1 MKHISHNVR
10 IFARYKQHNSSFLK
24 MSREIISIKRK
35 ALQINLEQ
43 SIYGTFAEIGAGQ
56 EVART
61 FFQAG
66 GSSGTVAKTMS
77 AYDMA
82 FSDSIYGKEEESGR
96 YVTRSR
102 LNKML
107 DHEYQLLQERLVGE
121 KYSNRR
127 FFAFADTCSVLNYM
141 KTNDPH
147 SWMGLRFQLKPGG
160 AYNDVILHIRMKD
173 RDAILQQKVIGTI
186 GVNLIYACY
195 WFHNDMNAFVDSLMD
210 NLTRDQVE
218 IDLLKITGTDFKT
231 DNRLL
236 ALKIVKKGY
245 TSATIFSSN
254 REVFQPKDFLYKKN
268 VLCLRSRF
276 RPFTKL
282 SEDMLQ
288 SGEITFKKVLPK
300 EDNTFITLSEL
311 TMNNLLADEDSDPT
325 DFLDRAEML
334 CQLGHTVLVSNC
346 DKHDKL
352 VGFFQR
358 CRVNNLGLI
367 VGTMNLK
374 ELFTIEN
381 SETAAR
387 DLLTYFGN
395 VFANKTYMIAYPFI
409 TKDTNEIISTK
420 ELQIPSE
427 LQHLYQ
433 YLLQNKLI
441 VDAEDYH
448 AEHLNIFSDK
458 IVQMIAEGNEEWKKS
473 VPEEVADLI
482 CKSALFGCGSK
493 TQATL

>member
-1 MKHISHNVR
+1 MYKSV
-10 IFARYKQHNSSFLK
+10 IFAALSAQSSVS
-24 MSREIISIKRK
+24 MAREIISIKRK
-35 ALQINLEQ
+35 ALQINLQ
-43 SIYGTFAEIGAGQ
+43 SSIYGTFAEIGAGQ

-66 GSSGTVAKTMS
+66 GASGTVAKTMS

-82 FSDSIYGKEEESGR
+82 FSDSIYGEEESGR

-102 LNKML
+102 LYKML
-107 DHEYQLLQERLVGE
+107 EHEYNLLQQRLVGE
-121 KYSNRR
+121 KYAGRR
-127 FFAFADTCSVLNYM
+127 FFAFADNCSVLNYQ

-147 SWMGLRFQLKPGG
+147 SWMGLRFQLTPGG

-173 RDAILQQKVIGTI
+173 KDAILQQKVIGTI

-195 WFHNDMNAFVDSLMD
+195 WYYNDMNAFVDSLLD

-218 IDLLKITGTDFKT
+218 IDLLKITGPNFNI

-236 ALKIVKKGY
+236 ALKIVKRGY

-282 SEDMLQ
+282 SEDMLR
-288 SGEITFKKVLPK
+288 SGEFTFQKVLPK
-300 EDNTFITLSEL
+300 DSSFITLSEL
-311 TMNNLLADEDSDPT
+311 TMNNLLADTDSDPT

-334 CQLGHTVLVSNC
+334 CQLGHTVLISNC

-358 CRVNNLGLI
+358 CRTNHLGI
-367 VGTMNLK
+367 VVGTMNLK
-374 ELFTIEN
+374 ELFTLNNYEDA
-381 SETAAR
+381 SRE
-387 DLLTYFGN
+387 LLKYFGG
-395 VFANKTYMIAYPFI
+395 VFVNKTIMIAYPYFDI
-409 TKDTNEIISTK
+409 ETQNVVSTK
-420 ELQIPSE
+420 ELQVPSE
-427 LQHLYQ
+427 LQLLYQ
-433 YLLQNKLI
+433 HLLQSKLI
-441 VDAEDYH
+441 VDAEKYH
-448 AEHLNIFSDK
+448 AEYMTIFSDK
-458 IVQMIAEGNEEWKKS
+458 IVQMIADGKDEWKNL
-473 VPEEVADLI
+473 VPKKVEELI
-482 CKSALFGCGSK
+482 CQSSLFGYCK
-493 TQATL
+493 NPQEA